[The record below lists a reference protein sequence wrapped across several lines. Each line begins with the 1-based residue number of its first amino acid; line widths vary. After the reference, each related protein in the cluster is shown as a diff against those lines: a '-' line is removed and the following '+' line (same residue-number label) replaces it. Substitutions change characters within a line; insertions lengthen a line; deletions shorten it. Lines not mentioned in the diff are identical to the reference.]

1 MKNQKKKTVRDQVM
15 RAVLLFKGK
24 KVSFH
29 LKMLRFR
36 NWNLMVKKIL
46 SLLKKQTQPIVIL
59 QIQRKKKNHLKFKK
73 RYQKIEKINDYKNK
87 QKISLLKNKKNGR
100 LPQIE
105 RMQSDKQRRN
115 QIVIDEKWIMQMLK
129 KKGVSSNFIIPFEQL
144 GPQLKVGEG
153 GYGDVFRSQWLGQDV
168 AIKEYGKNCRFRKKK
183 IADFFQEVIVISNLR
198 HPNVLLY
205 MGVCIHEFKLL
216 MITEYLEGGS
226 LFDLLHKK
234 HSKLSEE
241 RKLLISEDIA
251 LGMYYLHERKV
262 MHCDLKSSNILID
275 SS

>member
-24 KVSFH
+24 KSIVSLENAQIQKLELDGEENFKLAQKINSTDSDSSDTEEEKEP
-29 LKMLRFR
+29 LKIQ
-36 NWNLMVKKIL
+36 KTL
-46 SLLKKQTQPIVIL
+46 SENRENKRLQKQAEDQLAKKQ
-59 QIQRKKKNHLKFKK
+59 
-73 RYQKIEKINDYKNK
+73 
-87 QKISLLKNKKNGR
+87 KNGR